1 MIANLRLRAQ
11 SSDWRQH
18 IEFVL
23 VDLMPETEGIA
34 YGESVNMVT
43 HKVDGIA
50 YEPTFSLLPQQAQIL
65 MDDLW
70 NCGLRPTEG
79 VGSVGQL
86 KATQNH
92 LEDMRTLVFE
102 KMRIEE

>member
-1 MIANLRLRAQ
+1 MINNLKLRAQ

-23 VDLMPETEGIA
+23 MDLMPETNQVA
-34 YGESVNMVT
+34 YGESVSMKT
-43 HKVDGIA
+43 HEVDGMVH
-50 YEPTFSLLPQQAQIL
+50 EPTFSLLPQQAQLL

-92 LEDMRTLVFE
+92 LADMRRLVFDGLDT
-102 KMRIEE
+102 